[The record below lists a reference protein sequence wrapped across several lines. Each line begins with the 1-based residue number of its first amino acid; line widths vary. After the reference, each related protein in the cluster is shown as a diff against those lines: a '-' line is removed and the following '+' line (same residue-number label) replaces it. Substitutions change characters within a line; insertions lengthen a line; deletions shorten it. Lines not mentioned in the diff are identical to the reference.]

1 MNGNASNAAT
11 LLGRFLLALLFVV
24 GGFSKIGG
32 FDGIVGYIGSKGLP
46 LPQLLAV
53 GTIVLEIVAGLALI
67 VGLKARWAAAA
78 LAVFTLLATLL
89 FHNYWAM
96 PAEQQRIQYLL
107 FSKNIAVIGG
117 LLMVVA
123 FGAGRWSLDAR
134 QRA

>member
-1 MNGNASNAAT
+1 MNANASHAAT

-53 GTIVLEIVAGLALI
+53 GTIVLEIAAGLALI
-67 VGLKARWAAAA
+67 AGLKARWAAAA
-78 LAVFTLLATLL
+78 LAVFTVLATFL

-96 PAEQQRIQYLL
+96 PEEQQRIQYLL
-107 FSKNIAVIGG
+107 FSKNIAVVGG

-123 FGAGRWSLDAR
+123 FGPGRWSLDAR

>member
-46 LPQLLAV
+46 LPQLLAI

-67 VGLKARWAAAA
+67 AGLKARWAAAA

-123 FGAGRWSLDAR
+123 FGPGRWSLDAR
-134 QRA
+134 KRA

>member
-1 MNGNASNAAT
+1 MNGNSTNAAT

-32 FDGIVGYIGSKGLP
+32 FDGIAGYIGSKGLP

-67 VGLKARWAAAA
+67 AGLKARWAAAA

-96 PAEQQRIQYLL
+96 PVDQQRIQYLL

-123 FGAGRWSLDAR
+123 FGPGRWSLDAR

>member
-1 MNGNASNAAT
+1 MNGNASHAAT

-32 FDGIVGYIGSKGLP
+32 FDGIAGYIGSKGLP

-53 GTIVLEIVAGLALI
+53 GTIVLEIAAGLALI
-67 VGLKARWAAAA
+67 AGLKARWAAAA
-78 LAVFTLLATLL
+78 LAVFTVLATFL

-96 PAEQQRIQYLL
+96 PEEQQRIQYLL
-107 FSKNIAVIGG
+107 FSKNIAVVGG

-123 FGAGRWSLDAR
+123 FGPGRWSLDAR

>member
-1 MNGNASNAAT
+1 MNGNATNAAT

-32 FDGIVGYIGSKGLP
+32 FDGIVGYIGAKGLP
-46 LPQLLAV
+46 VPQLLAV

-67 VGLKARWAAAA
+67 AGLKARWAAAA

-123 FGAGRWSLDAR
+123 FGPGRWSLDAR
-134 QRA
+134 KRA